1 METEK
6 NLNLITISDIE
17 SVEKIPPINNVEKFI
32 SDILIE
38 EFGEKAQEIYNKSFL
53 LQYLNKKSNAIHGNS
68 KTRRSLAA
76 WYSIYTIL
84 KFYMDKGFFEKKD
97 LYMKFEGFSYSDL
110 FALQRNLY
118 GGEKLQNHGFNSR
131 TNDEFASKISHDDS
145 KPLIVKA
152 NGKYLINPIYI
163 YIDNIDT
170 SEVVV
175 KISERYI
182 ELLQNKDNELLNI
195 LEKLQ
200 NESSNL
206 HKKEI
211 IEQLLTEDSEAR
223 IFEIVSYAIL
233 SNHYAD
239 KKVYIGFSQAEI
251 EEKYLKLYKTG
262 RTNANDG
269 GIDFVMRPLGR
280 FFQVTEVNN
289 YDKYF
294 LDIDKVMKFPITF
307 VVKTIKTKQQILKEL
322 YDYLREKFGG
332 LSVIEDSYK
341 ESIEE
346 IITINE
352 LSEWLENIPLYK
364 IDSIIENIDTYYR
377 LELNIQS

>member
-1 METEK
+1 MGTEEG
-6 NLNLITISDIE
+6 LDLFSMLDIDDVGTIS
-17 SVEKIPPINNVEKFI
+17 SLNNVEDFI
-32 SDILIE
+32 SEILIE
-38 EFGEKAQEIYNKSFL
+38 EYGDKAKEIYDNSHL

-84 KFYMDKGFFEKKD
+84 KFYMDKGFFGDKER
-97 LYMKFEGFSYSDL
+97 YQNFEGFSYSDL

-131 TNDEFASKISHDDS
+131 TNDEFASKITHDES
-145 KPLIVKA
+145 KPLIIKA
-152 NGKYLINPIYI
+152 GGKYLINPAYI
-163 YIDNIDT
+163 YIEENDI

-182 ELLQNKDNELLNI
+182 ELLQNKDNELLEV

-206 HKKEI
+206 QKKEI
-211 IEQLLTEDSEAR
+211 IEKLLTEDSEAR

-233 SNHYAD
+233 SIYYAD
-239 KKVYIGFSQAEI
+239 KKIYIGFSQEEI

-294 LDIDKVMKFPITF
+294 LDIDKVMKFPVTF
-307 VVKTIKTKQQILKEL
+307 VVKTLKTKETILQEL
-322 YDYLREKFGG
+322 YSYLREKFGG

-352 LSEWLENIPLYK
+352 LLDWLKNIPLEK
-364 IDSIIENIDTYYR
+364 IDSIINGIDTYYR
-377 LELNIQS
+377 LELNIQ